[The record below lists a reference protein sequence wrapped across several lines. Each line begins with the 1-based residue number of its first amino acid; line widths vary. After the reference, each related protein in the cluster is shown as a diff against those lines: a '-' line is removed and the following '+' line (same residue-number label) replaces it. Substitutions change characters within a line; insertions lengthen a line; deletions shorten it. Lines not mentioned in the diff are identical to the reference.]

1 VPRWRTFTHAERY
14 AYQVEG
20 VPLRNDA
27 GVRRNSFTRLRVERD
42 GFACGL
48 LAMIHSNLVFM

>member
-1 VPRWRTFTHAERY
+1 VPRWRTFTRTGWY
-14 AYQVEG
+14 TSQVKD

-48 LAMIHSNLVFM
+48 LAMIHSNLVFT